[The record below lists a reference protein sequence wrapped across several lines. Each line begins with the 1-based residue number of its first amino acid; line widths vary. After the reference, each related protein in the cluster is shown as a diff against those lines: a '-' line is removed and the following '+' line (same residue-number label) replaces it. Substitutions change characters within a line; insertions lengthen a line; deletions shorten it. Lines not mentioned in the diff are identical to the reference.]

1 MVKKTKTKVFD
12 TETATVVQKVTHG
25 VWGDPKGYETTL
37 YKTPD
42 GDYFIYTYGG
52 AESPFPQEAICS
64 YTKANAA
71 RFFNATKK

>member
-12 TETATVVQKVTHG
+12 TKTATVVQKVTVG
-25 VWGDPKGYETTL
+25 DWGDPAGYEVTL

-42 GDYFIYTYGG
+42 GDSFIYTNGG
-52 AESPFPQEAICS
+52 PESPYPTESICS

-71 RFFNATKK
+71 RFFNATNK